1 MSSRKASSKQISYK
15 DESSSEEDSDL
26 EKVDKKVIKKGRRS
40 QKKQK
45 KEEEN
50 ESSESEFELE
60 KEKPKGKKGKGKGKR
75 GGGKEGKGKEKEI
88 KKNPFD
94 VLPFELFTE
103 ILSYLSP
110 KDLLHLAR
118 TNKSYRSILLS
129 KQRSETLWKRSL
141 ESIGLPIPTTSDW
154 ALPAYADLILHVD
167 CLECEKKAPAW
178 LDPWLRIR
186 LCKSCRQDR
195 VVKLTEYLVQSK
207 EYHPLIK
214 DCMGG
219 SQMTPSETRYLCSG
233 EERYVLSSAIYE
245 INEQLLELQEE
256 DSLDSSV
263 NPEWYRREGN
273 HYLGYSWVPI
283 APTAQQG
290 KKQKKS
296 SNNSDGAQRSTRGK
310 VQKQSYYEDDSED
323 EDEKRCKVGPR
334 VEAFLK
340 EKKELNKKMNEDA
353 LAIRAVALDVVRRVK
368 SEENAHK
375 KRMKF
380 LAANPFLDEDAVSR
394 REEIEKRLDALQGY
408 AGHDLDHLEPTALA
422 EFLEGD
428 TLNDAD
434 WKRLK
439 PELLHLIDAAKT
451 KERLKDLEARL
462 FSAESERKN
471 SLRRYYDK
479 VLEETQ
485 EGRFPPL
492 FVDFLVLPSVHLLW
506 KRKNDQD
513 FRQIVT
519 GLEWIM
525 KRDSVIDD
533 LQEYHLDLV
542 DKAVRLIIS
551 TTREYSDEDEF
562 ETLVEQVLAGDLDS
576 FFSQATS
583 MVFCDGGCEVETY
596 TSMWYYRIKKRKVAA
611 HFDTFPQVIKHQIE
625 THNDYE
631 APSQPAQNEKRQ
643 TEVGFRFTLPLE
655 VACVVSDL
663 VDVVHS
669 RPKLKVEEEDEGEEG
684 EDSPEMSSVTRER
697 LDTLDDGNFV
707 WMNQNVGSGFFSSWM
722 KLVKRVYVVA
732 RKAAKSRPP
741 VDLDPPDIRWS
752 LPLPLPSSH
761 LSTSNVVSG
770 FTLLAQMKARHALD
784 NLENSS
790 DEEKPDLSGQME
802 EEEVSDMDEE
812 YGENEQE
819 ERSERGDEESEEDE
833 LESD

>member
-1 MSSRKASSKQISYK
+1 MLVSCCSDYSK
-15 DESSSEEDSDL
+15 SERSDL
-26 EKVDKKVIKKGRRS
+26 
-40 QKKQK
+40 
-45 KEEEN
+45 
-50 ESSESEFELE
+50 
-60 KEKPKGKKGKGKGKR
+60 
-75 GGGKEGKGKEKEI
+75 
-88 KKNPFD
+88 
-94 VLPFELFTE
+94 LP
-103 ILSYLSP
+103 
-110 KDLLHLAR
+110 
-118 TNKSYRSILLS
+118 
-129 KQRSETLWKRSL
+129 
-141 ESIGLPIPTTSDW
+141 
-154 ALPAYADLILHVD
+154 
-167 CLECEKKAPAW
+167 
-178 LDPWLRIR
+178 LD
-186 LCKSCRQDR
+186 
-195 VVKLTEYLVQSK
+195 T
-207 EYHPLIK
+207 
-214 DCMGG
+214 
-219 SQMTPSETRYLCSG
+219 
-233 EERYVLSSAIYE
+233 
-245 INEQLLELQEE
+245 
-256 DSLDSSV
+256 
-263 NPEWYRREGN
+263 
-273 HYLGYSWVPI
+273 
-283 APTAQQG
+283 
-290 KKQKKS
+290 
-296 SNNSDGAQRSTRGK
+296 
-310 VQKQSYYEDDSED
+310 
-323 EDEKRCKVGPR
+323 
-334 VEAFLK
+334 
-340 EKKELNKKMNEDA
+340 
-353 LAIRAVALDVVRRVK
+353 
-368 SEENAHK
+368 
-375 KRMKF
+375 
-380 LAANPFLDEDAVSR
+380 
-394 REEIEKRLDALQGY
+394 
-408 AGHDLDHLEPTALA
+408 
-422 EFLEGD
+422 
-428 TLNDAD
+428 D

-631 APSQPAQNEKRQ
+631 APSQPARNEKRQ

-655 VACVVSDL
+655 VACVMSDL
-663 VDVVHS
+663 VDVVQS
-669 RPKLKVEEEDEGEEG
+669 RPKLKVEEEDEGEEV
-684 EDSPEMSSVTRER
+684 ENPSEMTITKEH

-707 WMNQNVGSGFFSSWM
+707 WTNQNVGSGFFSSWM
-722 KLVKRVYVVA
+722 KLVSLFCRYHAPLTTHSSILCQVKRVYVVA